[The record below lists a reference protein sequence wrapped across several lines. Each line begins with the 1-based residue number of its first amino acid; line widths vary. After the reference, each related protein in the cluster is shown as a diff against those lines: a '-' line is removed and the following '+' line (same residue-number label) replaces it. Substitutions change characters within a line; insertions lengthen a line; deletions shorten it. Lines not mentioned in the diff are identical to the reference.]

1 MNTCFGRCLR
11 FESHTVLRNIRS
23 TYTWANDLPNGP
35 RLPAQNC
42 RFKIWSHLEGLCYPW
57 CTKFWDI
64 SIRNSTNFRSN
75 AFLLF
80 SLAKLQSSQ
89 VEDMWCDLFPVKIPT
104 VNFPDDLSFSFHA
117 SQTLSSIIGTIK
129 EAKSSRYYMY
139 EMMWYNIMYT
149 FNTGILHIF
158 WTDDHLHLHLHHTS
172 TEASFTGMTPVISD
186 QFDTVKDV
194 LFAGLCFQ
202 SDSRLLQIL
211 GISSSLAP
219 DIPGWLIETCCTSEK
234 M

>member
-1 MNTCFGRCLR
+1 MNMCFVRCLR
-11 FESHTVLRNIRS
+11 FESHAVLRNIRS
-23 TYTWANDLPNGP
+23 TYSKWPSKWSS
-35 RLPAQNC
+35 LPAQNC
-42 RFKIWSHLEGLCYPW
+42 RFKIWSDLEGLGYPW
-57 CTKFWDI
+57 CTRFCD
-64 SIRNSTNFRSN
+64 IRNSTNFRSN

-104 VNFPDDLSFSFHA
+104 LNFPDDLSFSFHA
-117 SQTLSSIIGTIK
+117 SQTLSNIIGTIK
-129 EAKSSRYYMY
+129 EVKSSRYYMY
-139 EMMWYNIMYT
+139 EMMWYNTMHT
-149 FNTGILHIF
+149 FNTGILYIF

-219 DIPGWLIETCCTSEK
+219 DIPGW
-234 M
+234 